1 MANAAERLF
10 DSVLST
16 LRPVQD
22 PDWNDDQTI
31 DPESDEQIFGPF
43 GPFDSLEDGI
53 FTIDEEQAAS
63 DVMERMTG
71 MRNIGELDA
80 DETEAIEGGIRLRG
94 FETLAFYKSRRFIS
108 ARPFPGRWGIFYIK
122 QALIY
127 LESQISQSYPGY
139 GNPKKLAISFLR
151 EHERFHYRAD
161 LQTLMFEAT
170 LGKQL
175 YQPLHKALRGRRSHF
190 AEEALANRQVWD
202 WARKSTVGLE
212 EFSQDFMLLQPNAYA
227 RFQEPRL
234 DLAAEWA
241 GTVIGL
247 KAPGTAFRPD
257 LAHWVEATPSGLLR
271 PSLCPEYVVYPS
283 KLSSWV
289 SPALVLPPVN
299 VVQDGD
305 NVVKLLQGRLVHL
318 QSKWNQTKIKLL
330 ENRLLHGLNFKPWPK
345 DGPERYSVR
354 VDDNFRAH
362 LQHLGAGKWLAY
374 VLGPHKKLGHG

>member
-10 DSVLST
+10 DSVLSN
-16 LRPVQD
+16 LNDVDDLNWP
-22 PDWNDDQTI
+22 DDQTRDTLDVDPI
-31 DPESDEQIFGPF
+31 DEPMDSSD
-43 GPFDSLEDGI
+43 DGI
-53 FTIDEEQAAS
+53 FTIDEEQTAG
-63 DVMERMTG
+63 DVLERLAG
-71 MRNIGELDA
+71 RRVSGELDS
-80 DETEAIEGGIRLRG
+80 DEFEAIEGGIRSRG
-94 FETLAFYKSRRFIS
+94 FETLAFYKSRRFVS
-108 ARPFPGRWGIFYIK
+108 ARPFPGRWGIFYLK
-122 QALIY
+122 QGLIHV
-127 LESQISQSYPGY
+127 ESQIIKSYPGY
-139 GNPKKLAISFLR
+139 GDPKKLAINFLR

-170 LGKQL
+170 LGKHL
-175 YQPLHKALRGRRSHF
+175 YLPLRKALRGRRSF
-190 AEEALANRQVWD
+190 FVEEALANRQVWD
-202 WARKSTVGLE
+202 WAKKGAIGLE
-212 EFSQDFMLLQPNAYA
+212 EFANDFMSLQPNAYA

-241 GTVIGL
+241 GTVVDL
-247 KAPGTAFRPD
+247 KSPGTFFRPD

-271 PSLCPEYVVYPS
+271 ASLCPEYVIYPH

-299 VVQDGD
+299 TVQDGD
-305 NVVKLLQGRLVHL
+305 DVVKLLQGRLAHL
-318 QSKWNQTKIKLL
+318 QTKWRQTKTKLL

-362 LQHLGAGKWLAY
+362 LHHLGAGQWLAY